1 MDDRASAVLQ
11 QVFFLLLIKLLP
23 VLHSTAVTMSSYL
36 LLSQMLINNKT
47 SVSELSALDLLQN
60 LKPQLVFKSGL
71 TTFR

>member
-47 SVSELSALDLLQN
+47 SVGELSALDLMQN
-60 LKPQLVFKSGL
+60 LK
-71 TTFR
+71 TTVGV